1 MTAPRAREQAG
12 PPSPPAA
19 ARRVGGPSSQAVS
32 EGSAA
37 GVARLPGARRGLLRS
52 ARALAAA
59 ALLALTAALALP
71 ATAWAQ
77 DVVLV
82 SNMAELSTGSVGV
95 YPPGYVW
102 AVEGF
107 GVVNQGEVTQA
118 QEFTTG
124 ANAEGY
130 TLGSVV
136 LNLRQALGEGQLP
149 LVAIHRDNFGSPGT
163 LLGVLNNPADPFG
176 DSSLSAGNRTFTAA
190 SGLSLAAGTDYWVWL
205 KDTGSTVGREH
216 YTTST
221 ANSADQAGA
230 EGFSIADGRLQRDH
244 TAPGEAWI
252 PKMGIVRMEIRGT
265 VKEAPD
271 NGDSLPRDCTANA
284 SDEWCGVVTVASV
297 ELATVDYVG
306 YHGGTG
312 GMLSDS
318 TFQLVDLQGD
328 TSPTRSQASCS
339 PRPGS

>member
-1 MTAPRAREQAG
+1 MNHFAG
-12 PPSPPAA
+12 HHVST
-19 ARRVGGPSSQAVS
+19 RVPGCDQRCVVC
-32 EGSAA
+32 A
-37 GVARLPGARRGLLRS
+37 GRRGLVRS

-82 SNMAELSTGSVGV
+82 SNMAELSTGSAGV
-95 YPPGYVW
+95 YPPGYLHELSGYVL
-102 AVEGF
+102 AEG
-107 GVVNQGEVTQA
+107 ETTQA

-136 LNLRQALGEGQLP
+136 LNLRQAFGEGQLP
-149 LVAIHRDNFGSPGT
+149 LVAIHRDSSGTPGT

-176 DSSLSAGNRTFTAA
+176 DSSLLAGNRTFTAA
-190 SGLSLAAGTDYWVWL
+190 SGLSLEAGTDYWVWL
-205 KDTGSTVGREH
+205 KDTKSTVGREH
-216 YTTST
+216 YTAST
-221 ANSADQAGA
+221 ANSAGQAGA

-244 TAPGEAWI
+244 TAPGEAWV
-252 PKMGIVRMEIRGT
+252 PKMETVRMEIRGT
-265 VKEAPD
+265 VNEAPD
-271 NGDSLPRDCTANA
+271 NGDSLPRDCTADA

-328 TSPTRSQASCS
+328 TSTHTITGVLLTST
-339 PRPGS
+339 GS